1 MTDSIAQSKG
11 RRRRDWLSALTIRL
25 LVLFGVI
32 AFGGLTIPDQA
43 ISAPPDAIERN
54 PLTHVLKPPST
65 NVLLVPALQV
75 RAPIE
80 KISMGKDAVLTPPRN
95 PRDVGWWDGSARWG
109 SRTGQTLITGHTVH
123 TGGGALDN
131 LSRLQ
136 PGQRV
141 AVSTPRKEVW
151 YSVTEVVVY
160 TKKQLSEHAMDLFGQ
175 EDQTGRLVLVT
186 CKGWTGHGY
195 TSNVVVFANPMGT
208 LQLPRPPPSPNG
220 PGAWPWPAPGAPG
233 ASSRLPPPPCCPWR
247 A

>member
-1 MTDSIAQSKG
+1 MTARQAQRKDG
-11 RRRRDWLSALTIRL
+11 RRRDWLSALTIRL

-32 AFGGLTIPDQA
+32 AFGGLTMPDPA
-43 ISAPPDAIERN
+43 ISATPETVEAN
-54 PLTHVLKPPST
+54 PLTHVLGPPST
-65 NVLLVPALQV
+65 DVLIVPALQV

-80 KISMGKDAVLTPPRN
+80 KISMGRDAVLTPPRN

-109 SRTGQTLITGHTVH
+109 SPTGQTLITGHTVH

-131 LSRLQ
+131 LSNLQ

-160 TKKQLSEHAMDLFGQ
+160 TKKQLAEHAEELFGQ
-175 EDQTGRLVLVT
+175 EGRHGRLVLVT

-195 TSNVVVFANPMGT
+195 TSNVVVFAAPMGT
-208 LQLPRPPPSPNG
+208 LTLPAAPK
-220 PGAWPWPAPGAPG
+220 PAAT
-233 ASSRLPPPPCCPWR
+233 AD
-247 A
+247 AT